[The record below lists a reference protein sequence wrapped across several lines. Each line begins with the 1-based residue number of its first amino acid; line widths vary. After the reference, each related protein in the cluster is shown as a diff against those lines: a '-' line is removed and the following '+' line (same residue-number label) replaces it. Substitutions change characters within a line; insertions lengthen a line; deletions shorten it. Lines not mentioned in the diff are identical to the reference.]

1 LLAPENFKI
10 LEESMILKLDIQL
23 DDGFS
28 ALELAAFV

>member
-1 LLAPENFKI
+1 LLTPQDFKI

-23 DDGFS
+23 DDWFS